1 MVGDGAPT
9 PASERIA
16 QLGNAIRTARRL
28 LPPARLLWV
37 ILALLG
43 VNGVLFLGSG
53 IGIASLLVLPVFAVI
68 VDLAFQRYRFKRLR
82 FPDAAIVTGLFLAL
96 LFPPVVPLV
105 GAAAATLGA
114 VGLRHLLRT
123 RGRPWF
129 NPAATGLVL
138 GAIAFGLAPAWWGA
152 VNENLVLVGGAILFL
167 WNLPRWRLPIAFL
180 GAFAGF
186 TTLGRVVYTLGSG
199 SIVSAHVFALAVAD
213 PTLLF
218 FGLLM
223 VPEPRTAPA
232 DPRLGWLYGVIVAAS
247 AAFLPLLFPTLALP
261 LALLVGNGVM
271 VAVRLR
277 SWAHRRSEGE
287 PTLAGARRRSAPKRE
302 SHAGGGWTVPR
313 RISAGIGLGIVMLIL
328 ASTMQSASSGIPIV
342 STSPGGTLGGGSTGN
357 TTACQHDNPTIPA
370 GTLSSLHKTLGPSVI
385 LSYTAA
391 TGIVTFYDP
400 VNQVTVTE
408 TDLYEDFGYAEFNSD
423 DGTVPGCAA

>member
-1 MVGDGAPT
+1 M
-9 PASERIA
+9 
-16 QLGNAIRTARRL
+16 
-28 LPPARLLWV
+28 PPVRLLWV
-37 ILALLG
+37 LLALLG
-43 VNGVLFLGSG
+43 VNGVVFLGTG
-53 IGIASLLVLPVFAVI
+53 IGIASLVVLPLVAVI
-68 VDLAFQRYRFKRLR
+68 VDLAFQRYRFTDVR

-105 GAAAATLGA
+105 GAGAATLGA

-123 RGRPWF
+123 RGHPWF

-138 GAIAFGLAPAWWGA
+138 GAVAFGLAPAWWGA
-152 VNENLVLVGGAILFL
+152 VNETWVLLAGAVLFV
-167 WNLPRWRLPIAFL
+167 WNLPRWRLPVAFV

-186 TTLGRVVYTLGSG
+186 TTLGRIVYTVGSG

-232 DPRLGWLYGVIVAAS
+232 DPGLGWLYGVTVAAS

-261 LALLVGNGVM
+261 LALLVGNGVA

-277 SWAHRRSEGE
+277 S
-287 PTLAGARRRSAPKRE
+287 ARRRAADDEAGRRPRRRAETKRE
-302 SHAGGGWTVPR
+302 SRSGAGWSLPR
-313 RISAGIGLGIVMLIL
+313 RVSAAIGLGIVMLIL
-328 ASTMQSASSGIPIV
+328 ASTMQSASSGVPIV
-342 STSPGGTLGGGSTGN
+342 STSPGGTIGGGSTGN
-357 TTACQHDNPTIPA
+357 TTACQHDNPTIA
-370 GTLSSLHKTLGPSVI
+370 SGTLSSLHKTLGPSVI
-385 LSYTAA
+385 LSYTPA